1 MYGYPYLHKPVQT
14 DIRTEKTTHEK
25 ARIHYFANKILNSAD
40 MQILLNPKYENLRPF
55 VTALSDVRVRQ
66 HGGKVLHDGRN
77 RIELFDVEGME
88 VVVKSYNRMTMFN
101 RMIYG
106 TLRKSKAM
114 RAYEHARRLHGAG
127 IDTPE
132 EIATVE
138 VRRHGIMRQ
147 CIFVSRYSDYL
158 PLRPVT
164 ENFTKSERD
173 KAVLD
178 ALAKFLVKLH
188 RAGILHNDLNI
199 DNILY
204 KETVAQDGTAGYRFQ
219 LIDINR
225 MTFGR
230 QLSVYR
236 RMDNL
241 RRLSCNVP
249 AYLYIL
255 GKYAEA
261 MNTDTEYIL
270 LKGTLKRFIFEWRKR
285 TEHKIKDIVRVKK

>member
-14 DIRTEKTTHEK
+14 NIHTEKTTHEK
-25 ARIHYFANKILNSAD
+25 VRIHYFANKILNRID
-40 MQILLNPKYENLRPF
+40 MKILLNPEYENLRPF
-55 VTALSDVRVRQ
+55 IERLADASPAVT
-66 HGGKVLHDGRN
+66 GETIYDGRN
-77 RIELFDVEGME
+77 RIEIFETSGVK
-88 VVVKSYNRMTMFN
+88 VAVKSYNRMTAFN

-114 RAYEHARRLHGAG
+114 RAYEHARKLHRAG

-132 EIATVE
+132 EIAAVE
-138 VRRHGIMRQ
+138 VRRRGMMRR
-147 CIFVSRYSDYL
+147 CLFVSRYSDYL

-164 ENFTKSERD
+164 ERFTNNERD

-188 RAGILHNDLNI
+188 MAGILHNDLNI
-199 DNILY
+199 DNIIY

-219 LIDINR
+219 LIDTNR

-230 QLSVYR
+230 RLSVYR

-270 LKGTLKRFIFEWRKR
+270 LKGTLKRFLFEWRKR
-285 TEHKIKDIVRVKK
+285 TEHKIKSIAKER

>member
-1 MYGYPYLHKPVQT
+1 M
-14 DIRTEKTTHEK
+14 
-25 ARIHYFANKILNSAD
+25 
-40 MQILLNPKYENLRPF
+40 
-55 VTALSDVRVRQ
+55 
-66 HGGKVLHDGRN
+66 
-77 RIELFDVEGME
+77 
-88 VVVKSYNRMTMFN
+88 
-101 RMIYG
+101 
-106 TLRKSKAM
+106 
-114 RAYEHARRLHGAG
+114 
-127 IDTPE
+127 
-132 EIATVE
+132 
-138 VRRHGIMRQ
+138 
-147 CIFVSRYSDYL
+147 
-158 PLRPVT
+158 
-164 ENFTKSERD
+164 
-173 KAVLD
+173 D

-285 TEHKIKDIVRVKK
+285 TEHKIKDIVRVKNEI